1 MRGLLRSPFSTHSTM
16 GKGSRATLNIPQ
28 LHQKNVR
35 AFNFSAGA
43 AMFDTTV
50 LLRMQQEL
58 LSYQGSQMSLTVS
71 SR

>member
-1 MRGLLRSPFSTHSTM
+1 M

-28 LHQKNVR
+28 LHQKHVR

-43 AMFDTTV
+43 ASYDTEV

-58 LSYQGSQMSLTVS
+58 LNYQGSTMGLIVS
-71 SR
+71 R